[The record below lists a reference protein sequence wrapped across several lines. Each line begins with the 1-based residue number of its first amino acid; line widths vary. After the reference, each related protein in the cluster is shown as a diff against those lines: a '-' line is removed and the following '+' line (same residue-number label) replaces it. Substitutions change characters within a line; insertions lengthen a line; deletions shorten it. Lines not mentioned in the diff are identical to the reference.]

1 MRNTLLQAQCS
12 HVNLITPFFG
22 VEAFRSDLGWV
33 FFSSNYQ
40 RPFNLTLQDSGVRN
54 ALLNVAKLRN
64 GIKVNAP
71 CPSPL

>member
-40 RPFNLTLQDSGVRN
+40 RPFNLTLQDSEG
-54 ALLNVAKLRN
+54 
-64 GIKVNAP
+64 
-71 CPSPL
+71 